1 METKRTLK
9 KRKWMMNCKYC
20 NRKIFYPV
28 SIKTVTTENQA
39 VVAGRTV
46 TQDIKGYLP
55 DTCPHCGH
63 SPYSSK

>member
-1 METKRTLK
+1 
-9 KRKWMMNCKYC
+9 MNCKYC